1 MANSVNTNQSALVA
15 LQSLNNTIGQLNK
28 VQKRVTTGYK
38 VADSVDDGAAF
49 AVAQSLRSD
58 KGAIDAVNSQLNIAK
73 GATAVFSNAATNVS
87 DALMRARETLTKLAD
102 QNLNTDMRTKYNNDF
117 TALKA
122 EVQNY
127 ISNAKFNGIN
137 LLSGAKT
144 NISVIANPD
153 GTQYTVGGQNG
164 VSLSSA
170 IVSAFTQVGSAASA
184 VVLLTGAF
192 ATAEKT
198 TGDVLNTLGA
208 DSRRLDAQIK
218 FNASMQDALT
228 TSLGAIVDADLAKES
243 ANLQAQQIKQQLG
256 GQTLGIANQ
265 APQILQ
271 SLFRG

>member
-117 TALKA
+117 TALK
-122 EVQNY
+122 
-127 ISNAKFNGIN
+127 
-137 LLSGAKT
+137 
-144 NISVIANPD
+144 
-153 GTQYTVGGQNG
+153 
-164 VSLSSA
+164 
-170 IVSAFTQVGSAASA
+170 
-184 VVLLTGAF
+184 
-192 ATAEKT
+192 
-198 TGDVLNTLGA
+198 
-208 DSRRLDAQIK
+208 
-218 FNASMQDALT
+218 
-228 TSLGAIVDADLAKES
+228 
-243 ANLQAQQIKQQLG
+243 
-256 GQTLGIANQ
+256 
-265 APQILQ
+265 
-271 SLFRG
+271 